1 MASVLGAFAPCK
13 VLFYGLHPNRLAEV
27 SPAPEATLPFSN
39 PMLQA
44 RSRRHRD
51 HIAGGQRWGSNPSCL
66 APESGRLIP
75 TAHTLVKRRVCVLK
89 D

>member
-39 PMLQA
+39 PILQA

-66 APESGRLIP
+66 APESGVRALNP
-75 TAHTLVKRRVCVLK
+75 YCTHTCEKKSVCA
-89 D
+89 